1 MENKSKQTNESNQT
15 NQFNN
20 TNEAQTPKV
29 LKPIKRQKSRKA
41 VFMGRGRNVSRS
53 KDRSRNRSKSNS
65 FKLLKL
71 NQGKTPHPPAYPP
84 PPPPPKPLSKEL
96 IQEHTFVSNSP
107 RRRHNAKNTHQTAL
121 QTAPQTAISEST
133 KPKQCIYTTNT
144 VTNEFT
150 NYNSFI

>member
-1 MENKSKQTNESNQT
+1 MENKSKQTNESNQ
-15 NQFNN
+15 

-71 NQGKTPHPPAYPP
+71 NQKTPHPPAYPP

-107 RRRHNAKNTHQTAL
+107 EDTMQKNTH

-133 KPKQCIYTTNT
+133 RPKVMYLHHEHRHQRIHQLQ
-144 VTNEFT
+144 
-150 NYNSFI
+150 